1 MGLERYLFVMK
12 ALEQEQLAI
21 FVFFKHDAKKMN
33 GHSILQVQMQL
44 LGEHLVLL
52 IYLVK
57 FEV

>member
-1 MGLERYLFVMK
+1 MGLERYLFVKK

-21 FVFFKHDAKKMN
+21 FVLFKHDAKRMN

-44 LGEHLVLL
+44 LDEHLVLL
-52 IYLVK
+52 IYLIK